1 MSYPSP
7 ATMQKTTTEPASAQA
22 GKHSPQSVSLATSEA
37 RTKDEKNRTMKTQP
51 WLEGGGLAML
61 YLLPLIAIFLAP
73 EQNGFYHQIMPVTSL
88 TRGAL
93 IDLLVVGFC
102 KILGQEFDMLALLN
116 LSTNASNEH
125 DSCDSCKDKGDSDK
139 YAIS

>member
-1 MSYPSP
+1 M
-7 ATMQKTTTEPASAQA
+7 MQKATTEPASAPA
-22 GKHSPQSVSLATSEA
+22 GKHSPQSVPLATSEA

-73 EQNGFYHQIMPVTSL
+73 EQNGFYHQVMPVTSL

-93 IDLLVVGFC
+93 IDLLVVGFFF
-102 KILGQEFDMLALLN
+102 GPHR
-116 LSTNASNEH
+116 SRPGPTNRGARAH
-125 DSCDSCKDKGDSDK
+125 PTWCRRKRRR
-139 YAIS
+139 